1 MKSGFIK
8 LPRAVFEL
16 LQNPQRLTR
25 TEALVDLFRRANFRH
40 TRVATHGREVDV
52 FPNELIYSL
61 YGLAESW
68 QWTADEVDEF
78 LEALENS
85 NVLLRH
91 RRSPVTVLQLR
102 HDSSAWQPLD
112 PLPEP
117 LALPKNS
124 FSSSSQ
130 EEEEEKESSQERDP
144 IQAEWAEFL
153 RETILRRRLSALSRA
168 RLAELRAEFEAA
180 RATSS
185 RAAATDPSR
194 RSADDRTSS
203 PSDSRREAPAK
214 SR

>member
-16 LQNPQRLTR
+16 LQNSQRLTR
-25 TEALVDLFRRANFRH
+25 TEALVDLFRRANFRQ

-52 FPNELIYSL
+52 YPDELIYSL
-61 YGLAESW
+61 HGLGESW

-85 NVLLRH
+85 NVLLRDQ
-91 RRSPVTVLQLR
+91 RNPVTVLKLR
-102 HDSSAWQPLD
+102 HDSSIWQPLD
-112 PLPEP
+112 SLPAP

-144 IQAEWAEFL
+144 LQAEWAEFL
-153 RETILRRRLSALSRA
+153 REAILRRRLSGLSRA

-185 RAAATDPSR
+185 CAAATAPSR

-203 PSDSRREAPAK
+203 PSDRSPAAPA
-214 SR
+214 